1 MKAVQRSRGD
11 SATAKAAYRA
21 CCVIECERE
30 GRTHD
35 YSRKGGLEASEIIL
49 PDKAPAWAKDRG
61 KLWNAAE
68 MVERNKD
75 KRAKEKF
82 KANAQTARDL
92 MFTYPAEL
100 SKEGR
105 LNVARIV
112 ARYLVSTSAV
122 AVDFNIHEP
131 GKEGDERNYHCH
143 LMFTTRRMTVKGLGE
158 KCREWDERKDTEP
171 SEAKKLRAFIGQT
184 LNAELAAEGKAD
196 LVKVEYLSFKAR
208 GSSQKPTQRHM
219 GPEKTN
225 ILRKQQAVLRREWE
239 QAQRTQQR
247 ERHAKERAALKLQQD
262 FDLQRKLAELDSR
275 ERRGREAIERDLASA
290 RKADMPATG
299 FSRVFEIVTGQSM
312 REAFA
317 RQNREAERVQE
328 AERKIA
334 NLKTEIQAERNA
346 YVRSQTDERQRLA
359 ERHKGEDMQMDRAV
373 EHRRSMDRTA
383 EVRARRIE
391 ANVNTLQHQQSR
403 GRSIGRDLH

>member
-35 YSRKGGLEASEIIL
+35 YSRKGGLEASEIVL

-68 MVERNKD
+68 TRERNKD

-82 KANAQTARDL
+82 KANAQTARDV
-92 MFTYPAEL
+92 MFTFPAEL

-105 LNVARIV
+105 LSVARIV
-112 ARYLVSTSAV
+112 ARHLVSTSAV

-143 LMFTTRRMTVKGLGE
+143 VLFTTRRMTAKGLGE

-247 ERHAKERAALKLQQD
+247 EHHAKEQAALKLRQD

-275 ERRGREAIERDLASA
+275 ERRGREAIERDLAAA
-290 RKADMPATG
+290 RKADTPATG
-299 FSRVFEIVTGQSM
+299 FRRVFEIVTGQNM

-328 AERKIA
+328 AERKLA
-334 NLKTEIQAERNA
+334 DVKAGIQAERNA

>member
-35 YSRKGGLEASEIIL
+35 YSRKGGLEASEIVL

-68 MVERNKD
+68 TRERNKD

-82 KANAQTARDL
+82 KANAQTARDV
-92 MFTYPAEL
+92 MFTFPAEL

-105 LNVARIV
+105 LSVARIV
-112 ARYLVSTSAV
+112 ARHLVSTSAV

-143 LMFTTRRMTVKGLGE
+143 VLFTTRRMTAKGLGE
-158 KCREWDERKDTEP
+158 KCREWDERKDAEP

-184 LNAELAAEGKAD
+184 MNAELAAEGKAN

-225 ILRKQQAVLRREWE
+225 ILRKSQAVLRREWE
-239 QAQRTQQR
+239 ATHRREQH
-247 ERHAKERAALKLQQD
+247 ERHAKERAALKLRQD
-262 FDLQRKLAELDSR
+262 FDLQRKLAELDGR
-275 ERRGREAIERDLASA
+275 ERRGREAIERDLAAA
-290 RKADMPATG
+290 RKADTPATG
-299 FSRVFEIVTGQSM
+299 FRRVFEIVTGQNM

-328 AERKIA
+328 AEQKRGD
-334 NLKTEIQAERNA
+334 LKAEIQAERNA
-346 YVRSQTDERQRLA
+346 YVRGQTDERQRLA

-373 EHRRSMDRTA
+373 EHRRSMDRTV

>member
-30 GRTHD
+30 SRTHD
-35 YSRKGGLEASEIIL
+35 YSRKGGLEASEIVL

-68 MVERNKD
+68 LRERNKD
-75 KRAKEKF
+75 KRATEKF

-112 ARYLVSTSAV
+112 ARYLVSTSTV

-143 LMFTTRRMTVKGLGE
+143 LMFTTRRMTAKGLGE

-171 SEAKKLRAFIGQT
+171 SEAKKLRAFIGKT

-196 LVKVEYLSFKAR
+196 VVKVEYLSFKAR

-247 ERHAKERAALKLQQD
+247 ERHAKEQAALKLRQD

-275 ERRGREAIERDLASA
+275 ERRGREAIERDLAAA
-290 RKADMPATG
+290 RKADTPATG
-299 FSRVFEIVTGQSM
+299 FRRVFQIVTGQNM

-328 AERKIA
+328 AERKLTD
-334 NLKTEIQAERNA
+334 LKAGIQAERNA

-359 ERHKGEDMQMDRAV
+359 ERHRADDLQMERAV
-373 EHRRSMDRTA
+373 EHRRSMDRTV
-383 EVRARRIE
+383 EVRSRRIE